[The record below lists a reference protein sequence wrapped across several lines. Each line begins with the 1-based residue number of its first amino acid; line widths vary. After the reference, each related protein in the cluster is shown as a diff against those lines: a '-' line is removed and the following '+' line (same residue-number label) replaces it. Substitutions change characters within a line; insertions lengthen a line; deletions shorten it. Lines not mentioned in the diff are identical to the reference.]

1 MNNNLTN
8 SKRELA
14 AIMFTD
20 IAGYTALMQENE
32 AEAMKLRNRQ
42 RVVLENLIPAHNGR
56 ILQTFG
62 DGTLAAFPSA
72 LDAVNC
78 AVKIQFELQTEPAC
92 PLSVGIHTGDITY
105 DKDDVYGDGVNVA
118 SRIESVSTA
127 GGVFISD
134 KVYDE
139 IKNQPSLPSVSM
151 GTFEFK
157 NVTRP
162 VEVFVLTC
170 SGLKVPESI
179 DAEGKLK
186 NMAEVVAVLPFANMS
201 SDPDNEYFSDGISEE
216 ILNALTRVRGLQV
229 VARTSSFSFKGKN
242 EDMREIGRKLGAT
255 SLIEGS
261 VRKAGN
267 KVRITAQLIN
277 TSDGTHYWSETY
289 DRELNDIFAIQDE
302 ISLAIAHKL
311 ENQFSNVHAPTHLVT
326 PATKSIEAYEI
337 YLKCV
342 YKLSYAPTRELQL
355 EVINEL
361 EKAISLDPDFAKA
374 LALLADT
381 YVTTGVWDLINPVE
395 AYSKAKEY
403 SLRAL
408 AINEELPEAHMAY
421 ADFKKYNDWDWEAV
435 GRSLQN
441 AIKLNPAYA
450 DAVCAYGN
458 YLRCTGNNEEALRYA
473 ERSSS
478 LDPLSVNLLNNLA
491 NNYVYVR
498 DFDKAERTYREALK
512 INPGSRATQY
522 EFAYMYCAKGDF
534 YKALEYTQELIKN
547 GGKWIES
554 MHLMALIHKHTGRP
568 DKTREMLD
576 EILHKIQSGE
586 AKRDPWKLATLY
598 TYNGEYDNAVKQLN
612 EAADRRIGAVVLIKF
627 AVSFIELHD
636 HEGFKKL
643 CARIGLK

>member
-1 MNNNLTN
+1 
-8 SKRELA
+8 
-14 AIMFTD
+14 MFTD

-42 RVVLENLIPAHNGR
+42 RLVLEQFIPVHNGR

-62 DGTLAAFPSA
+62 DGTLSVFPNA
-72 LDAVNC
+72 LDAVSC
-78 AVKIQFELQTEPAC
+78 AVKIQLDLQTEPVC
-92 PLSVGIHTGDITY
+92 PLRIGIHTGDVTY

-127 GGVFISD
+127 GGVFVSD

-139 IKNQPSLPSVSM
+139 IKNQPSLPAVSM

-162 VEVFVLTC
+162 VEVFALLC

-186 NMAEVVAVLPFANMS
+186 SMAEVVAVLPFANMS
-201 SDPDNEYFSDGISEE
+201 NDPDNEYFSDGISEE
-216 ILNALTRVRGLQV
+216 ILNALTRVQGLQV

-242 EDMREIGRKLGAT
+242 EDIREIGRKLGAT

-261 VRKAGN
+261 VRKAGT

-311 ENQFSNVHAPTHLVT
+311 EKQFNNVHAPTHLVT
-326 PATKSIEAYEI
+326 PATTSIEAYEI

-355 EVINEL
+355 EVISEL
-361 EKAISLDPDFAKA
+361 EKAIALDPAFAKA

-381 YVTTGVWDLINPVE
+381 YVTTGVWALIKPVE
-395 AYSKAKEY
+395 AYAKAKEY

-408 AINEELPEAHMAY
+408 SINEDLPEAHMAY
-421 ADFKKYNDWDWEAV
+421 ADFKKYNDWDWDAV

-441 AIKLNPAYA
+441 AIKLNPGYA

-458 YLRCTGNNEEALRYA
+458 YLRCIGSKEEALRYA
-473 ERSSS
+473 ERASS

-498 DFDKAERTYREALK
+498 DFEKAERTYLEALK

-522 EFAYMYCAKGDF
+522 EFAYMYCAKGDY
-534 YKALEYTQELIKN
+534 YKALEYTEELINN
-547 GGKWIES
+547 GEKWIEN
-554 MHLMALIHKHTGRP
+554 MQVMALIHKHTGRP
-568 DKTREMLD
+568 EKTREMLD
-576 EILHKIQSGE
+576 AVLRKVQSGE
-586 AKRDPWKLATLY
+586 SEKDPWILATLY
-598 TYNGEYDNAVKQLN
+598 TYNGEYENAIKQLN
-612 EAADRRIGAVVLIKF
+612 EAADEKIGAVVLIKF
-627 AVSFIELHD
+627 AVSFIEMHNY
-636 HEGFKKL
+636 EGFKAL

>member
-1 MNNNLTN
+1 
-8 SKRELA
+8 
-14 AIMFTD
+14 MFTD

-32 AEAMKLRNRQ
+32 TEAMKLRNRQ
-42 RVVLENLIPAHNGR
+42 RLVLEQFIPAHNGR

-62 DGTLAAFPSA
+62 DGTLSVFPSA
-72 LDAVNC
+72 LDAVSC
-78 AVKIQFELQTEPAC
+78 AVKIQLDLQTEPVC
-92 PLSVGIHTGDITY
+92 PLRVGIHTGDITY

-127 GGVFISD
+127 GGVFVSD

-139 IKNQPSLPSVSM
+139 IKNQPSLPAVSM

-157 NVTRP
+157 NVARP

-170 SGLKVPESI
+170 NGLKVPESI
-179 DAEGKLK
+179 DADGKLK
-186 NMAEVVAVLPFANMS
+186 SMAEVVAVLPFANMS
-201 SDPDNEYFSDGISEE
+201 NDPDNEYFSDGISEE
-216 ILNALTRVRGLQV
+216 ILNALTRVQGLQV

-326 PATKSIEAYEI
+326 PATTSIEAYEI

-355 EVINEL
+355 EVIDEL
-361 EKAISLDPDFAKA
+361 EKAIALDPAFAKA

-381 YVTTGVWDLINPVE
+381 YVTTGVWDLIKPVD
-395 AYSKAKEY
+395 AYAKAKEY

-408 AINEELPEAHMAY
+408 SINEDLPEAHMAY
-421 ADFKKYNDWDWEAV
+421 ADFKKYNDWDWDAV
-435 GRSLQN
+435 GRSLQS
-441 AIKLNPAYA
+441 AIKLNPGYA

-458 YLRCTGNNEEALRYA
+458 YLRCIGNKEEALRYA
-473 ERSSS
+473 ERASS

-498 DFDKAERTYREALK
+498 DFEKAERTYLEALK

-522 EFAYMYCAKGDF
+522 EYAYMYCAKGDY
-534 YKALEYTQELIKN
+534 YKALEYTEELINN
-547 GGKWIES
+547 GEKWIEN
-554 MHLMALIHKHTGRP
+554 MQVMALIHKHTGRP
-568 DKTREMLD
+568 EKTREMLD
-576 EILHKIQSGE
+576 AVLRKVQSGE
-586 AKRDPWKLATLY
+586 TKRDPWILATLY
-598 TYNGEYDNAVKQLN
+598 TYNGEYDNAIKQLN
-612 EAADRRIGAVVLIKF
+612 EAADERIGAVVLIKF
-627 AVSFIELHD
+627 AVSFIEMHNY
-636 HEGFKKL
+636 EGFKVL

>member
-1 MNNNLTN
+1 
-8 SKRELA
+8 
-14 AIMFTD
+14 MFTD
-20 IAGYTALMQENE
+20 IAGYTALMQKNE
-32 AEAMKLRNRQ
+32 AEAMRLRNRQ
-42 RVVLENLIPAHNGR
+42 RLVLEQFIPGHNGR

-62 DGTLAAFPSA
+62 DGTLSVFPSA
-72 LDAVNC
+72 LDAVSC
-78 AVKIQFELQTEPAC
+78 AVKIQLDLQTEPVC
-92 PLSVGIHTGDITY
+92 PLRVGIHTGDITY

-127 GGVFISD
+127 GGVFVSD

-139 IKNQPSLPSVSM
+139 IKNQPSLPAVTM
-151 GTFEFK
+151 GIFEFK
-157 NVTRP
+157 NVARP
-162 VEVFVLTC
+162 VEVFFLTC

-179 DAEGKLK
+179 DSEGKLK
-186 NMAEVVAVLPFANMS
+186 SMAEVVAVLPFANMS
-201 SDPDNEYFSDGISEE
+201 NDPDNEYFSDGISEE
-216 ILNALTRVRGLQV
+216 ILNALTRVQGLQV

-261 VRKAGN
+261 VRKAGK

-326 PATKSIEAYEI
+326 PATTSIEAYEI

-355 EVINEL
+355 EVISEL
-361 EKAISLDPDFAKA
+361 EKAIALDPAFAKA

-381 YVTTGVWDLINPVE
+381 YVTTGVWDLIKPVD
-395 AYSKAKEY
+395 AYAKAKEY

-408 AINEELPEAHMAY
+408 SINEDLPEAHMAY
-421 ADFKKYNDWDWEAV
+421 ADFKKYNDWDWDAV

-441 AIKLNPAYA
+441 AIKLNPGYA

-458 YLRCTGNNEEALRYA
+458 YLRCIGNKEEALRYA
-473 ERSSS
+473 ERASS

-498 DFDKAERTYREALK
+498 DFEKAERTYLEALK

-534 YKALEYTQELIKN
+534 QKALEYTEELINN
-547 GGKWIES
+547 GEKWIEN
-554 MHLMALIHKHTGRP
+554 MQVMALIHKHTGRP
-568 DKTREMLD
+568 EKTREMLD
-576 EILHKIQSGE
+576 AVLRKVQSGE
-586 AKRDPWKLATLY
+586 TERDPWILATLY
-598 TYNGEYDNAVKQLN
+598 TYNDEYENALKQLN
-612 EAADRRIGAVVLIKF
+612 EAADERIGAVVLIKF
-627 AVSFIELHD
+627 AVSFIEMHN
-636 HEGFKKL
+636 HEGFKAL
-643 CARIGLK
+643 CTRIGLK

>member
-1 MNNNLTN
+1 LNN
-8 SKRELA
+8 SKRELS

-32 AEAMKLRNRQ
+32 TEAMKLRNRQ
-42 RVVLENLIPAHNGR
+42 RLVLEQFIPAHNGR

-62 DGTLAAFPSA
+62 DGTLSVFPSA
-72 LDAVNC
+72 LDAVSC
-78 AVKIQFELQTEPAC
+78 AVKIQLDLQTEPVC
-92 PLSVGIHTGDITY
+92 PLRVGIHTGDITY

-127 GGVFISD
+127 GGVFVSD

-139 IKNQPSLPSVSM
+139 IKNQPSLPAVSM

-157 NVTRP
+157 NVARP

-170 SGLKVPESI
+170 NGLKVPESI
-179 DAEGKLK
+179 DADGKLK
-186 NMAEVVAVLPFANMS
+186 SMAEVVAVLPFANMS
-201 SDPDNEYFSDGISEE
+201 NDPDNEYFSDGISEE
-216 ILNALTRVRGLQV
+216 ILNALTRVQGLQV

-326 PATKSIEAYEI
+326 PATTSIEAYEI

-355 EVINEL
+355 EVIDEL
-361 EKAISLDPDFAKA
+361 EKAIALDPAFAKA

-381 YVTTGVWDLINPVE
+381 YVTTGVWDLIKPVD
-395 AYSKAKEY
+395 AYAKAKEY

-408 AINEELPEAHMAY
+408 SINEDLPEAHMAY
-421 ADFKKYNDWDWEAV
+421 ADFKKYNDWDWDAV
-435 GRSLQN
+435 GRSLQS
-441 AIKLNPAYA
+441 AIKLNPGYA

-458 YLRCTGNNEEALRYA
+458 YLRCIGNKEEALRYA
-473 ERSSS
+473 ERASS

-498 DFDKAERTYREALK
+498 DFEKAERTYLEALK

-522 EFAYMYCAKGDF
+522 EYAYMYCAKGDY
-534 YKALEYTQELIKN
+534 YKALEYTEELINN
-547 GGKWIES
+547 GEKWIEN
-554 MHLMALIHKHTGRP
+554 MQVMALIHKHTGRP
-568 DKTREMLD
+568 EKTREMLD
-576 EILHKIQSGE
+576 AVLRKVQSGE
-586 AKRDPWKLATLY
+586 TKRDPWILATLY
-598 TYNGEYDNAVKQLN
+598 TYNGEYDNAIKQLN
-612 EAADRRIGAVVLIKF
+612 EAADERIGAVVLIKF
-627 AVSFIELHD
+627 AVSFIEMHNY
-636 HEGFKKL
+636 EGFKVL

>member
-1 MNNNLTN
+1 MNDNLKK
-8 SKRELA
+8 SKRELS

-42 RVVLENLIPAHNGR
+42 RIVLEQFIPAHNGR

-72 LDAVNC
+72 LDAVSC
-78 AVKIQFELQTEPAC
+78 AVKIQLDLQTEPVC
-92 PLSVGIHTGDITY
+92 PLRVGIHTGDITY

-127 GGVFISD
+127 GGVFVSD

-139 IKNQPSLPSVSM
+139 IKNQPSLPAVSM
-151 GTFEFK
+151 GIYEFK

-170 SGLKVPESI
+170 NGLKVPESI
-179 DAEGKLK
+179 NAEGKLK

-216 ILNALTRVRGLQV
+216 ILNALTRVQGLQV

-289 DRELNDIFAIQDE
+289 DRELDDIFAIQDE
-302 ISLAIAHKL
+302 VSLAIAHKL

-326 PATKSIEAYEI
+326 RATTSIEAYEI
-337 YLKCV
+337 YLKCI

-361 EKAISLDPDFAKA
+361 EKAVALDPAFAKA

-381 YVTTGVWDLINPVE
+381 YVTTGVWDLIKPVE
-395 AYSKAKEY
+395 AYAKAKEY

-408 AINEELPEAHMAY
+408 SLNEDLPEAHMAY
-421 ADFKKYNDWDWEAV
+421 ADFKKYNDWDWDAV
-435 GRSLQN
+435 GRSLQS
-441 AIKLNPAYA
+441 AIKLNPGYA

-458 YLRCTGNNEEALRYA
+458 YLRSIGNKEEALSYA
-473 ERSSS
+473 ERASS

-491 NNYVYVR
+491 NNYVYVH
-498 DFDKAERTYREALK
+498 DFEQAERTYLEALK

-522 EFAYMYCAKGDF
+522 EFAYMYCAKGD
-534 YKALEYTQELIKN
+534 YHKALEYTEELINN
-547 GGKWIES
+547 GEKWIEN
-554 MHLMALIHKHTGRP
+554 MQVMALIHKHTGRP
-568 DKTREMLD
+568 EKTRDMLD
-576 EILHKIQSGE
+576 AVLCKVQSGE
-586 AKRDPWKLATLY
+586 TERDPWILATLY
-598 TYNGEYDNAVKQLN
+598 TYNGEYENAIKQLN
-612 EAADRRIGAVVLIKF
+612 EAADERIGAVVLIKF
-627 AVSFIELHD
+627 AVSFIEMHNY
-636 HEGFKKL
+636 EGFKAL